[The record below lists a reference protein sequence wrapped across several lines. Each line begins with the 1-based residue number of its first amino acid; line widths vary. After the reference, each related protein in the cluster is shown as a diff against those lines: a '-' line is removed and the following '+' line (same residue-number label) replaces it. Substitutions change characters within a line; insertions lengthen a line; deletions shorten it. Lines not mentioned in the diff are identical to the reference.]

1 MKKKIV
7 SILLVFV
14 LIFSV
19 SVPAWASDYT
29 DLEGHWAQKYM
40 EDLAGRGYLTGY
52 DNGTMRPD
60 NMITACE
67 SLVLL
72 SRFYSL
78 SDFQSDTI
86 YSDYADIVTEKV
98 PSSLSWAYKY
108 LTVCLAAGIITEN
121 ELSSMDLTSKIEK
134 EQLSVFL
141 VRTMQLSDKAD
152 ELSAT
157 ALTFNDTDKIT
168 ESYRGDIAE
177 LVSIGII
184 QGDDDNN
191 FNPQS
196 SVTRA
201 VAATMVSR
209 ALGYLK
215 TSDISLT
222 IDAYADF
229 YQTEGIITAAS
240 SSGLEISG
248 FDGFVREYTITSS
261 ADVTVNKTKKT
272 LSSTYEGC
280 YALVTVKDGVVS
292 AVSIESDSDAKWVQG
307 KIYSVY
313 TSTSTNMLY
322 VKDLESGTDTKYT
335 VPSNAEISQND
346 SKAALSALTK
356 NYFVTLKLENDKVT
370 EVRAMNTDS
379 ELSGSIT
386 KIGYGTEV
394 TLKIKD
400 EAGVTYRFL
409 LDISDLPTI
418 KRGDTT
424 ISIDRLIVGDEVIVA
439 RENCEIAS
447 IKVGDNSDK
456 ITGELTSITTTA
468 KGTTWILTLDSGTM
482 KTLTVDGSA
491 DVYDEED
498 KAILLSDIEVGDTVS
513 VVVYG
518 STITEIYLKSALN
531 STTKLTGTVLAIDTS
546 NHIITVLNKSSKL
559 IYIDTSHVVKILE
572 PSTGRSLSLSSL
584 KENDSII
591 AYGSYSTSTK
601 FAAVTII
608 VEDQ

>member
-7 SILLVFV
+7 SIILVFI

-19 SVPAWASDYT
+19 SVPALASDYT
-29 DLEGHWAQKYM
+29 DLDGHWAQEYM

-86 YSDYADIVTEKV
+86 YSDYKEIVTEKV

-108 LTVCLAAGIITEN
+108 LTVCLASGIITESD
-121 ELSSMDLTSKIEK
+121 LSSMDLTSKIKK

-141 VRTMQLSDKAD
+141 VRTMQLSDKAA
-152 ELSAT
+152 ELSDT
-157 ALTFNDTDKIT
+157 KLTFNDTDKIT
-168 ESYRGDIAE
+168 ESYRSDIAE

-222 IDAYADF
+222 IDAYDDF
-229 YQTEGIITAAS
+229 YQTEGIIASANS
-240 SSGLEISG
+240 SSLEISG

-261 ADVTVNKTKKT
+261 ADITVNKTKKA
-272 LSSTYEGC
+272 LSSTYDGC

-307 KIYSVY
+307 KIYSLY
-313 TSTSTNMLY
+313 TSNSTNILY
-322 VKDLESGTDTKYT
+322 VEDLESGTDTKYT
-335 VPSNAEISQND
+335 VPSNAEISQNN
-346 SKAALSALTK
+346 SNAVFSALTK

-370 EVRAMNTDS
+370 KVRAINTDS

-386 KIGYGTEV
+386 EIGYGTEV
-394 TLKIKD
+394 TFKIKD
-400 EAGVTYRFL
+400 KAGSTYRFL

-424 ISIDRLIVGDEVIVA
+424 ISIDRLSVGDEVTVSTK
-439 RENCEIAS
+439 NCDITS

-456 ITGELTSITTTA
+456 ITGELTSITKTTN
-468 KGTTWILTLDSGTM
+468 GTTWILTLDSGTM
-482 KTLTVDGSA
+482 KTLTVDESA

-518 STITEIYLKSALN
+518 STITEIYLESALA

-546 NHIITVLNKSSKL
+546 NHTITLLNKSSKL
-559 IYIDTSHVVKILE
+559 IYIDTSHVARIVDS
-572 PSTGRSLSLSSL
+572 STGTSLSLSSL

-608 VEDQ
+608 VED

>member
-7 SILLVFV
+7 SMILVFI

-19 SVPAWASDYT
+19 SVPVFASDYT
-29 DLEGHWAQKYM
+29 DLKGHWAQKYM
-40 EDLAGRGYLTGY
+40 EDLADRGYLTGY
-52 DNGTMRPD
+52 DDGTMRPD
-60 NMITACE
+60 NTITACE

-78 SDFQSDTI
+78 SDLQSDTI
-86 YSDYADIVTEKV
+86 YSDYADIVTKTV

-108 LTVCLAAGIITEN
+108 LTVCIAAGIITES
-121 ELSSMDLTSKIEK
+121 ELSSMNLTNKIEK

-141 VRTMQLSDKAD
+141 IRTMQLSGEADK
-152 ELSAT
+152 LSDT
-157 ALTFNDTDKIT
+157 KLTFNDTDKIT

-209 ALGYLK
+209 ALDYLK
-215 TSDISLT
+215 TSNISLT
-222 IDAYADF
+222 IDAYAGF
-229 YQTEGIITAAS
+229 YQTEGIITSAS
-240 SSGLEISG
+240 SSSLEISG
-248 FDGFVREYTITSS
+248 FDGLLREYTMPSS
-261 ADVTVNKTKKT
+261 AAVTVNKTEKT
-272 LSSTYEGC
+272 LSSAYEGC
-280 YALVTVKDGVVS
+280 YALVTVKGSVVS
-292 AVSIESDSDAKWVQG
+292 SVSIESDSDAQWVQG
-307 KIYSVY
+307 KIYSV
-313 TSTSTNMLY
+313 STSNSTNILY
-322 VKDLESGTDTKYT
+322 VEDLESGKDTKYT
-335 VPSNAEISQND
+335 IPSNAEISQDD
-346 SKAALSALTK
+346 SKAAFSALTK

-370 EVRAMNTDS
+370 EVCAMSTDS

-386 KIGYGTEV
+386 EIAYGTKV
-394 TLKIKD
+394 TFKIKD
-400 EAGVTYRFL
+400 KAGSTYRFL
-409 LDISDLPTI
+409 FDISDLPTI

-424 ISIDRLIVGDEVIVA
+424 ISIDRLSVGSEVTVTTK
-439 RENCEIAS
+439 NCEITS

-456 ITGELTSITTTA
+456 ITGELTSITTTTN
-468 KGTTWILTLDSGTM
+468 GTTWILTLDSGTI
-482 KTLTVDGSA
+482 KTLTVDESA
-491 DVYDEED
+491 DVYDEKD
-498 KAILLSDIEVGDTVS
+498 NAILLSNIEVGDTVS

-518 STITEIYLKSALN
+518 STITEIYLESALS

-546 NHIITVLNKSSKL
+546 NHTITLLNKSSKL
-559 IYIDTSHVVKILE
+559 IYIDTSHVARIVDS
-572 PSTGRSLSLSSL
+572 STGTSLSLSSL

-608 VEDQ
+608 VED